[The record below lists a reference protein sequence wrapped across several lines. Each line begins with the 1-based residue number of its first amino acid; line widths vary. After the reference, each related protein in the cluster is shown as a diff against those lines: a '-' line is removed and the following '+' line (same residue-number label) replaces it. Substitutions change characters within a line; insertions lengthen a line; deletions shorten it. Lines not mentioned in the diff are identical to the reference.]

1 MRGILDDII
10 SSHANTVFLNDFENI
25 LKKLFENIVFR
36 NIKNIKG
43 KGNGKLSIYSKLI
56 STQNR
61 NKIEIRQYL
70 SFFDFQEVFF
80 IIASIKNRCQQI
92 TNQIELNWIFKY
104 LNSILLQV
112 INLPICVY
120 KLFSLQIGVV
130 SY

>member
-1 MRGILDDII
+1 MRGIHDDII

-92 TNQIELNWIFKY
+92 TNQIELN
-104 LNSILLQV
+104 
-112 INLPICVY
+112 
-120 KLFSLQIGVV
+120 
-130 SY
+130 